1 VLIVGG
7 GDAGQFAAWM
17 LANGRRARIFHVI
30 GYVDDDLYKYN
41 ALIRGVK
48 VLGRCEGIE
57 RLVEKH
63 DIGIIVFAIH
73 NIPHQERQKILADC
87 ERTMAKVVMLPDFLG
102 SMSAVAA
109 HVNQR
114 KTRPKP
120 GGFPDGA
127 DLSGPAIIKSIP
139 SQPADWSLLD
149 RKAIG
154 GEGGIQN
161 LLLGIQGQVAT
172 TLHPSEVFI
181 DRLCHGVVQ
190 AKRQQTR
197 LAVILIIVDDFE
209 PRFLPDDGDHLK
221 ALLESTGRCI
231 SSNLRE
237 GDTIAQIGVCEL
249 AILIETC
256 SNYEGIEIVGQKI
269 LACLNQP
276 ISVNGEEISVK
287 AIVGTSVYPDDGIN
301 ATDLLFNAYT
311 NTGSDLQIREL
322 AHVGN

>member
-1 VLIVGG
+1 
-7 GDAGQFAAWM
+7 
-17 LANGRRARIFHVI
+17 
-30 GYVDDDLYKYN
+30 
-41 ALIRGVK
+41 
-48 VLGRCEGIE
+48 
-57 RLVEKH
+57 
-63 DIGIIVFAIH
+63 
-73 NIPHQERQKILADC
+73 
-87 ERTMAKVVMLPDFLG
+87 
-102 SMSAVAA
+102 
-109 HVNQR
+109 
-114 KTRPKP
+114 
-120 GGFPDGA
+120 
-127 DLSGPAIIKSIP
+127 
-139 SQPADWSLLD
+139 
-149 RKAIG
+149 
-154 GEGGIQN
+154 
-161 LLLGIQGQVAT
+161 
-172 TLHPSEVFI
+172 
-181 DRLCHGVVQ
+181 
-190 AKRQQTR
+190 

-237 GDTIAQIGVCEL
+237 GDTIARIGVCEL

-311 NTGSDLQIREL
+311 NTGSDLQIREF